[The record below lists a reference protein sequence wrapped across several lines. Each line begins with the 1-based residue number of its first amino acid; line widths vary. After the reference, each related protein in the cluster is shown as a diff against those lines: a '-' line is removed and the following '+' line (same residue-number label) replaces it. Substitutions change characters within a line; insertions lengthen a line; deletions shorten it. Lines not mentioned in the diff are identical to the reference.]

1 MGKTKRRYNPR
12 NPSFVKAGNSRVS
25 IRQMNGRSEYS
36 WCVLV
41 DEVVVLGNGP
51 RSMAISKM
59 KTLEAEMNSDM
70 R

>member
-12 NPSFVKAGNSRVS
+12 NPSFVRAGNSRVS
-25 IRQMNGRSEYS
+25 IRQMGNSEHS

-41 DEVVVLGNGP
+41 DEVVVMGNVP

-59 KTLEAEMNSDM
+59 KTLEAEISGDM